1 MEQDL
6 ETSKTA
12 ARPSHGAIEDKVGTN
27 KLTDETKHEKLDQ
40 AAMKAA
46 KRAENRIRNNDEN
59 IPSSTIF
66 SK

>member
-40 AAMKAA
+40 AAMKVA
-46 KRAENRIRNNDEN
+46 KQAENRIRNNDEN